1 MPKIKTTKKE
11 FCDKHPE
18 CKRLR
23 KTDPIQFDVL
33 YNDWVRTQHKIKRT
47 LDFLYTL
54 QLNRIGIKL

>member
-11 FCDKHPE
+11 FCVKHPE

-33 YNDWVRTQHKIKRT
+33 YNDWVRTQHKIKRN
-47 LDFLYTL
+47 LEFLYTL

>member
-1 MPKIKTTKKE
+1 M
-11 FCDKHPE
+11 
-18 CKRLR
+18 R